1 LRFLLDTNVVSELT
15 KLQPNEAV
23 VRWFAT
29 AEEDDLFLSVI
40 TLAEVKYGLERL
52 EAGARRT
59 ILEQWVTEYLEA
71 RFEGRILAVD
81 ERVAQAWAKI
91 VVPSEKLGKRMA
103 IMDAFQAA
111 TAEVNGLA
119 LVTRDE
125 EDFSE
130 FPGAIVNPWK

>member
-1 LRFLLDTNVVSELT
+1 MRFLLDTNVVSELT

>member
-1 LRFLLDTNVVSELT
+1 MRFLLDTNVVSELT

-59 ILEQWVTEYLEA
+59 ILERWVTEYLEA